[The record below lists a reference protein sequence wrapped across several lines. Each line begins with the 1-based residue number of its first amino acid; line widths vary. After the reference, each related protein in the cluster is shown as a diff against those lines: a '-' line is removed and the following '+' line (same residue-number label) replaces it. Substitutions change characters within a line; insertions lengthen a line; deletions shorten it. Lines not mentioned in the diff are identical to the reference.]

1 MNQTEFFE
9 PDQAAIE
16 RFLKHCRRT
25 RYPAKVPVIR
35 PGDPA
40 DTLYYIISGSVAVSL
55 EDEDGNEL
63 VLAYLNPGDF
73 IGEMGL
79 FMEPRRRDALVRTRT
94 ECELAEVRYTKLR
107 QLMDSELAEDIAALL
122 FALGVHLSKRLLHT
136 SRKVSRLAF
145 MDVTG
150 RVARTLLDLCS
161 EPDAKEHPD
170 GIQIRISRK
179 EISRIVGC
187 SREMAGRVL
196 KGLEEEGLI
205 STSGMTIV
213 VHEAAAD
220 AHA

>member
-1 MNQTEFFE
+1 MDNTNFYE
-9 PDQAAIE
+9 PDAGAIE

-25 RYPAKVPVIR
+25 NLPARAIVVR

-40 DTLYYIISGSVAVSL
+40 DTLYYIISGSVAISL
-55 EDEDGNEL
+55 EDEEGNDL
-63 VLAYLNPGDF
+63 VLAYLNEGDF

-79 FMEPRRRDALVRTRT
+79 FMEPRRRDAMVRTRT
-94 ECELAEVRYTKLR
+94 ECELAEIKYARLR
-107 QLMDSELAEDIAALL
+107 QLVASELSDDFSALL
-122 FALGVHLSKRLLHT
+122 FALGVQLSKRLLHT

-161 EPDAKEHPD
+161 EPDAKDHPE
-170 GIQIRISRK
+170 GKQLRISRK

-196 KGLEEEGLI
+196 KNLEEEGVI
-205 STSGMTIV
+205 TTSGMTII
-213 VHEAAAD
+213 VHKSAVE